1 MVIEPTQAT
10 LYLINTNGVQTAVNA
25 IAHDS
30 EEFGVAW
37 HIGDDAQGNG
47 NGSRTFPG
55 SIADVSV
62 YLSALSSDQ
71 VTSLYNTGVGI
82 TPPVT
87 LTAAQGSG
95 SGGARNLTLTWSQG
109 TLLESTNLAGP
120 WITVSATSPFSVV
133 ETNSSMFF
141 RVKVP

>member
-1 MVIEPTQAT
+1 MVIAPTQAT

-37 HIGDDAQGNG
+37 HIGDDAQGG
-47 NGSRTFPG
+47 ADGGRTFPG

-71 VTSLYNTGVGI
+71 ITSLYNTGIGI
-82 TPPVT
+82 APPVT
-87 LTAAQGSG
+87 LSIAPGNTRSD
-95 SGGARNLTLTWSQG
+95 TLTWTQG
-109 TLLESTNLAGP
+109 ILLESTNLAGP
-120 WITVSATSPFSVV
+120 WTTNSATSPYTV
-133 ETNSSMFF
+133 ETTNGSMFF
-141 RVKVP
+141 KVKVP